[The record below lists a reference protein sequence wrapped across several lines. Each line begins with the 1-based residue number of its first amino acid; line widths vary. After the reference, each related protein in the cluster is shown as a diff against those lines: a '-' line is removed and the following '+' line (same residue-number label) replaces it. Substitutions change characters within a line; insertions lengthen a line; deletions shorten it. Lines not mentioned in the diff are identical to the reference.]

1 MTNEEFQEL
10 VLEELKNIKA
20 SIVTKDDLADAIAKL
35 PTREEF
41 HQGIAEQQKD
51 IMAMLTIS
59 TKLDKHS
66 EILHLLS
73 SRSIEQEA
81 EILVLKRAR

>member
-10 VLEELKNIKA
+10 VLEALKNIKA
-20 SIVTKDDLADAIAKL
+20 SIVTKDELADAIAKL

-41 HQGIAEQQKD
+41 HQVSAEQQKD
-51 IMAMLTIS
+51 VMAMLTIIS

-81 EILVLKRAR
+81 

>member
-20 SIVTKDDLADAIAKL
+20 SIVTKGELTDATAKL

-41 HQGIAEQQKD
+41 HQVIAEQQKD
-51 IMAMLTIS
+51 VMAMLTIIS

-73 SRSIEQEA
+73 SRSIE
-81 EILVLKRAR
+81 